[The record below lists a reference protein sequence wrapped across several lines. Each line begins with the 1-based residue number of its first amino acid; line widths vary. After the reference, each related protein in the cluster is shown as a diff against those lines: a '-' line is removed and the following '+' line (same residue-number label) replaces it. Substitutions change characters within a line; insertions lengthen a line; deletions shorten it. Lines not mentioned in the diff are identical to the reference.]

1 MQHLWRLMSDSES
14 EKPEQITGKESIGQ
28 TKAMVCEQ
36 GGISGE
42 RKEVDV
48 KDYPRQQR

>member
-1 MQHLWRLMSDSES
+1 
-14 EKPEQITGKESIGQ
+14 
-28 TKAMVCEQ
+28 MVSEQ

-48 KDYPRQQR
+48 KDYPKAAAVGQIFERSGVSSCE